1 MLGVPLISGGIYS
14 AAQVRASLLSQYYRC
29 VPPVRAGAQDGTLN
43 YSLVLATESVPS
55 SSAPGKTQFWG
66 SNSREKQMAMFKEER
81 SIGGRTR
88 NAYSLLNN
96 TAEEKEWEAV
106 QETSPLTNVREP
118 KVM

>member
-1 MLGVPLISGGIYS
+1 MEPLIILSFW
-14 AAQVRASLLSQYYRC
+14 LLSLFHLPLPQEK
-29 VPPVRAGAQDGTLN
+29 N
-43 YSLVLATESVPS
+43 
-55 SSAPGKTQFWG
+55 QFWG